1 MMRRRLGFYFL
12 RGAAVGDSGDNSVGD
27 GGVGSCGCTSWRLA
41 ILLLFCGRE
50 EVLRFPMG
58 FLPRAMVMA
67 PVWIGWWEKSS
78 EEYFAAT
85 PWFIG
90 GALCPSSN
98 RIRVGCLF
106 PPSVV
111 QLPFWVLRRPAMWDS
126 WRSLMRR
133 IPRCLS
139 IVCRLVQRFNNMS
152 ILTCHSRRCQ
162 KKLVLCQG
170 GGRHQAGSSG
180 RRRRERPG
188 VLKNWNVFSILF
200 KGVFALWAVITE
212 Y

>member
-12 RGAAVGDSGDNSVGD
+12 RGAAVGDGGDSSVGD

-58 FLPRAMVMA
+58 FLSRAMVMA

-90 GALCPSSN
+90 GAFVPA
-98 RIRVGCLF
+98 RIGFGLVACSHLRWF
-106 PPSVV
+106 SY
-111 QLPFWVLRRPAMWDS
+111 PFGFFVAGRLWDS
-126 WRSLMRR
+126 WVLDASDPSLPVDCLPARSAF
-133 IPRCLS
+133 
-139 IVCRLVQRFNNMS
+139 Q
-152 ILTCHSRRCQ
+152 Q
-162 KKLVLCQG
+162 
-170 GGRHQAGSSG
+170 HQAGSSG
-180 RRRRERPG
+180 RRRREQPG
-188 VLKNWNVFSILF
+188 VLKDWNVFSISF

>member
-12 RGAAVGDSGDNSVGD
+12 RGAAVGDGGDSSVGD

-50 EVLRFPMG
+50 EVLRFHMG

-90 GALCPSSN
+90 GAFVPA
-98 RIRVGCLF
+98 RIGFGLVACSHLRWF
-106 PPSVV
+106 SY
-111 QLPFWVLRRPAMWDS
+111 PFGFFVAGRLWDS
-126 WRSLMRR
+126 WVLDASDPSLPVDCLPARSAFQQHVDPDMLLKTA
-133 IPRCLS
+133 P
-139 IVCRLVQRFNNMS
+139 
-152 ILTCHSRRCQ
+152 
-162 KKLVLCQG
+162 KKLVLRQG
-170 GGRHQAGSSG
+170 GGRHQAGSSS

-188 VLKNWNVFSILF
+188 VLKDWNVFSISF

>member
-1 MMRRRLGFYFL
+1 MRRRLGFYFL
-12 RGAAVGDSGDNSVGD
+12 RGAAVGDGGDSSVGD

-58 FLPRAMVMA
+58 FLSRAMVMA
-67 PVWIGWWEKSS
+67 PVWLGWWEKSS
-78 EEYFAAT
+78 GEVFCCYSLVHRRSF
-85 PWFIG
+85 
-90 GALCPSSN
+90 CPSSN
-98 RIRVGCLF
+98 RLRVGCLL

-111 QLPFWVLRRPAMWDS
+111 QLPFWVLRRRAMWDS
-126 WRSLMRR
+126 WVLVASDPSLPVDCLPARSAFQLHVDPDM
-133 IPRCLS
+133 PLK
-139 IVCRLVQRFNNMS
+139 
-152 ILTCHSRRCQ
+152 TAP
-162 KKLVLCQG
+162 KKLVLRQG

-188 VLKNWNVFSILF
+188 VLKDWNVFSISF
-200 KGVFALWAVITE
+200 QGVFALWAVITE